1 MSAWV
6 WLAMIALVFWGVTG
20 ITQKLS
26 TNSVSSGM
34 SFLWFALA
42 FPCISL
48 AIWPFLTSDWPGN
61 LGVLALMALGGLLNG
76 LGAWTS
82 FAALESGGKAS
93 IVIPLVY
100 VYPLVT
106 VAGAWLLLGERIG
119 VRQALGVILAVI
131 AVVLLSREAGRE

>member
-1 MSAWV
+1 MGSWV
-6 WLAMIALVFWGVTG
+6 WLAIIALLFWGVTG

-34 SFLWFALA
+34 SFLWFAVA
-42 FPCISL
+42 FPFISL
-48 AIWPFLTSDWPGN
+48 AIWPFVPSRWPD
-61 LGVLALMALGGLLNG
+61 VEALALMAFGGLLNG

-119 VRQALGVILAVI
+119 LRQALGVILATV
-131 AVVLLSREAGRE
+131 AVVLLSRESGQE

>member
-1 MSAWV
+1 MGSWV
-6 WLAMIALVFWGVTG
+6 WLAIIALLFWGVTG

-34 SFLWFALA
+34 SFLWFAVA
-42 FPCISL
+42 FPFISL
-48 AIWPFLTSDWPGN
+48 AIWPFVPSQWPDAE
-61 LGVLALMALGGLLNG
+61 VLALMALGGLLNG

-119 VRQALGVILAVI
+119 LRQALGVILATV
-131 AVVLLSREAGRE
+131 AVVLLSRESGQE